1 MTVTP
6 TYIPLATITLSSAQ
20 SSVTFGS
27 ISQSYRDLVLV
38 CNSRSLYTANNV
50 DDFVVEFN
58 GDTGSNYS
66 TVFMA
71 GYSGGAVSE
80 TATNARVGYLQTSS
94 SGNTSLGTQIAQ
106 INDYAQTDKQKTFLG
121 RASST
126 DRATATAAR
135 WANTAAITSIKVF
148 GIRGSSFAINSTF
161 NLYGIH

>member
-1 MTVTP
+1 MATP
-6 TYIPLATITLSSAQ
+6 TYTLIDSVTLTSSA
-20 SSVTFGS
+20 SSVTFSS
-27 ISQSYRDLVLV
+27 ITQSYRDLVLV

-66 TVFMA
+66 TVLMT
-71 GYSGGAVSE
+71 GYGAANSE

-106 INDYAQTDKQKTFLG
+106 ISDYAQTDKHKTFLG
-121 RASST
+121 RTSST
-126 DRATATAAR
+126 DHSAATAAR

-161 NLYGIH
+161 NLYGIAG